1 MRDRQRGDDPAQTG
15 GRKALLTS
23 LTLAGGL
30 AFGTLC
36 TLAAARVAIDAIQA
50 SGGERILYAVVA
62 VFFYLLAALLIVGT
76 VDRAVRPLPAFGG
89 PGPDTYR
96 LPDLDT
102 EDTDRI
108 WHRVHRRPPSK
119 GRHRLLRPLPRQ
131 LVAV

>member
-1 MRDRQRGDDPAQTG
+1 VRDRQRGDDPAQTG

-76 VDRAVRPLPAFGG
+76 VGRAVRPFPAFGG

-102 EDTDRI
+102 EDAYRICIEFIVDRPARGAI
-108 WHRVHRRPPSK
+108 GCSGLFHGS
-119 GRHRLLRPLPRQ
+119 
-131 LVAV
+131 

>member
-1 MRDRQRGDDPAQTG
+1 VRDRQRGDDPAQTG

-89 PGPDTYR
+89 PGPDTYDCPTSIPR
-96 LPDLDT
+96 TPT
-102 EDTDRI
+102 ASGIEFIVDRPARGAI
-108 WHRVHRRPPSK
+108 GCSGLFHGS
-119 GRHRLLRPLPRQ
+119 
-131 LVAV
+131 